1 VSQAMIN
8 TNLIHKISVQF
19 ERCVSGTRYKRENM
33 IDSPESV
40 KYPRIQCRG
49 L

>member
-1 VSQAMIN
+1 MIN

-19 ERCVSGTRYKRENM
+19 ERYVRVTRYKRENM
-33 IDSPESV
+33 IGSPEFV